1 MKNKNYI
8 EQIKNFWR
16 KCFHLNFCLQI
27 TFSNN
32 SIYIFPP
39 QLTEFNWIKA
49 IATPKMA
56 INVKINTLNFDNK
69 LKDCSSRRAT
79 EDHVTIRG
87 YKAKL
92 GLGFFKLT
100 HWCLRSSQKC
110 DRLGKPT
117 KRSEKCS
124 QTPKAK
130 STSSVE
136 IAASSS
142 NDNMA
147 SVRIHW
153 LCWNLWETRAWGWC
167 SILMGTSVRPPIKGH
182 CQYLRETATK

>member
-1 MKNKNYI
+1 MLNVNYKKNLNYI
-8 EQIKNFWR
+8 QQITNFWR

-39 QLTEFNWIKA
+39 QLTEFTWIKVI

-79 EDHVTIRG
+79 EDHVTIRKIRG

-92 GLGFFKLT
+92 GLGFFMHNFKYSKF
-100 HWCLRSSQKC
+100 WCVSQEHLVELKPIFSWRVIFFKRKQSS
-110 DRLGKPT
+110 DVHYRL
-117 KRSEKCS
+117 
-124 QTPKAK
+124 
-130 STSSVE
+130 
-136 IAASSS
+136 
-142 NDNMA
+142 
-147 SVRIHW
+147 
-153 LCWNLWETRAWGWC
+153 
-167 SILMGTSVRPPIKGH
+167 
-182 CQYLRETATK
+182 